1 MQATFK
7 QKIVEL
13 LEQHRTLT
21 IATNRADGWPQ
32 ATVVSYANDNLVI
45 YTFVGRSGQ
54 KFANIQRNPRVSV
67 AIAKDSRRPLA
78 IRGLSLG
85 GRALIVDDQGE
96 VEHASALLLRR
107 YPEYRIL
114 PPPNP
119 AEVALLRITPEVVSI
134 LDYSKGFGH
143 TDLVRVSERD
153 LADFVESH
161 RHHWAMRPVE
171 RGQGDQ
177 AWFVDD

>member
-1 MQATFK
+1 MSRVCPDA
-7 QKIVEL
+7 
-13 LEQHRTLT
+13 R
-21 IATNRADGWPQ
+21 N
-32 ATVVSYANDNLVI
+32 
-45 YTFVGRSGQ
+45 GRL
-54 KFANIQRNPRVSV
+54 PPVHE
-67 AIAKDSRRPLA
+67 PTC
-78 IRGLSLG
+78 
-85 GRALIVDDQGE
+85 
-96 VEHASALLLRR
+96 
-107 YPEYRIL
+107 PEYRIL